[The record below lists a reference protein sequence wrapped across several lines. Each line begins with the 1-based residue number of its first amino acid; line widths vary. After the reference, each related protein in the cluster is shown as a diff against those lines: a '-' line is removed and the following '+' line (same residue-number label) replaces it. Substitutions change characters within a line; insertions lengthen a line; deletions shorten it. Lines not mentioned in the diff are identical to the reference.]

1 MKLTEFTYTKKNG
14 DVSNRAVIVVQE
26 PNRFLQ
32 GIDVSEL
39 DNDDLAQVVTKLRAI
54 EDRVQAER
62 ASLMA
67 DYDLTYSF
75 RQFDPELISDQTVE
89 WV

>member
-1 MKLTEFTYTKKNG
+1 MKLTEFTYTKKTG
-14 DVSNRAVIVVQE
+14 DVSQRAVIVTSE
-26 PNRFLQ
+26 PNKFLQ

-39 DNDDLAQVVTKLRAI
+39 DNDDLAQVVSKLRAI

-62 ASLMA
+62 AALMA
-67 DYDLTYSF
+67 DYDLTYKF
-75 RQFDPELISDQTVE
+75 RQFDPALITEQTTE